1 MRIFSLLVGML
12 FSNALFA
19 DGLPQLGNTTAGFT
33 LQQEQIL
40 GYHWLR
46 KLRSATSMIE
56 DPLILDYLNENIATL
71 RRPLSLGSLAVTP
84 LVINNP
90 QLNAF
95 AVPGN
100 IIGVNSGLFLTVP
113 VEEQFLSVLAHEL
126 SHLELH
132 HFNQQLVNQAQSQ
145 KRTFMAVLTAT
156 VLAPY
161 SINASQ
167 ALFTAAIADSAVNQL
182 AYTRTLEAEADR
194 RATYVMAQTGYRP
207 SAVSDMLQT
216 MMRYNLPN
224 RSQVPE
230 YFLTHPLTSNRI
242 ADGLQFS
249 ATVPHASQPVIPN
262 HLAFQLIRWRLATTH
277 KVGLTPAADEQTQF
291 LLEWAKKLIL
301 VDRFVDSGQLE
312 SATSLLQTYPDPLQS
327 ETEWLL
333 RWAEVTHLKGNP
345 DDALA
350 MLLGMKQAVPNSIRI
365 NLATAEQ
372 LKRMNRLSESI
383 QLLRQLAQNNPNQPR
398 LWFNVMQY
406 SALGGDNWARFDAD
420 IHYQWL
426 MGQDERVINMLET
439 ALVSKQWTGTEKAR
453 IKDRLRLWRHELDVL
468 DSL

>member
-1 MRIFSLLVGML
+1 MRIFSLLFGML
-12 FSNALFA
+12 ISTLLYSET
-19 DGLPQLGNTTAGFT
+19 LPQLGNATGGFT
-33 LQQEQIL
+33 QQQEQIL

-46 KLRSATSMIE
+46 KLRSGTSMIE
-56 DPLILDYLNENIATL
+56 DPLILDYLNENIGQL
-71 RRPLSLGSLAVTP
+71 RRPLSLGALPVTP

-126 SHLELH
+126 AHLELH
-132 HFNQQLVNQAQSQ
+132 HFNQQLANQAQRQ
-145 KRTFMAVLTAT
+145 KRTFMATLTAM
-156 VLAPY
+156 VIAPY
-161 SINASQ
+161 SIDASQ
-167 ALFTAAIADSAVNQL
+167 ALFTAAIADNAVNQL

-249 ATVPHASQPVIPN
+249 KTVPQANQPTIPN
-262 HLAFQLIRWRLATTH
+262 QLAFQLIRWRLATTH
-277 KVGLTPAADEQTQF
+277 KIGLTPSDDAQTQL
-291 LLEWAKKLIL
+291 LLEWAKKLTLI
-301 VDRFVDSGQLE
+301 DQMIATDQLDNA
-312 SATSLLQTYPDPLQS
+312 ATLLQGYPEALQS
-327 ETEWLL
+327 EVEWLL
-333 RWAEVTHLKGNP
+333 RWAEVTHRKGNP
-345 DDALA
+345 EAALSR
-350 MLLGMKQAVPNSIRI
+350 LVSMKQLAPNSLRI
-365 NLATAEQ
+365 NLAIAEQ
-372 LKRMNRLSESI
+372 LKRMNRVPESI
-383 QLLRQLAQNNPNQPR
+383 QLLRQLAQDNPNQPR
-398 LWFNVMQY
+398 LWFNVMQF
-406 SALGGDNWARFDAD
+406 SVLGGDDWTRFDAD

-439 ALVSKQWTGTEKAR
+439 ALVSNKWTGTEKAR
-453 IKDRLRLWRHELDVL
+453 IKDRLRVWRHELDVL
-468 DSL
+468 EKL

>member
-1 MRIFSLLVGML
+1 MRIFSLLIGIL
-12 FSNALFA
+12 ISNALFSE
-19 DGLPQLGNTTAGFT
+19 GLPQLGNATAGFT
-33 LQQEQIL
+33 QQQEQIL

-56 DPLILDYLNENIATL
+56 DPLILDYLNENIALL
-71 RRPLSLGSLAVTP
+71 RRPLSLDALPVTS

-126 SHLELH
+126 AHLELH
-132 HFNQQLVNQAQSQ
+132 HFNQQLANQAQSQ
-145 KRTFMAVLTAT
+145 KRTFMAALTAM
-156 VLAPY
+156 VIAPY
-161 SINASQ
+161 SVDASQ
-167 ALFTAAIADSAVNQL
+167 ALFTAAIADNVVNQL

-224 RSQVPE
+224 RSQAPE
-230 YFLTHPLTSNRI
+230 YFRTHPLTSNRI

-249 ATVPHASQPVIPN
+249 QTIPQANQPKIPN
-262 HLAFQLIRWRLATTH
+262 RLAFQLIRWRLAATH
-277 KVGLTPAADEQTQF
+277 KIGLAPSADEQTRW
-291 LLEWAKKLIL
+291 LLEWAKKLVVIDQM
-301 VDRFVDSGQLE
+301 VATDQLE
-312 SATSLLQTYPDPLQS
+312 TAHSLLLSYPAALQL
-327 ETEWLL
+327 EVEWTL

-345 DDALA
+345 EVALA
-350 MLLGMKQAVPNSIRI
+350 KLFSMKQISPNSIRI
-365 NLATAEQ
+365 NLAIAEQ
-372 LKRMNRLSESI
+372 LKRMNRLAEAI
-383 QLLRQLAQNNPNQPR
+383 QMLRQLAQNNPNQPR
-398 LWFNVMQY
+398 LWFNVMQF
-406 SALGGDNWARFDAD
+406 SALGSDDWTRFDAD

-426 MGQDERVINMLET
+426 IGQDERVMQMLET
-439 ALVSKQWTGTEKAR
+439 ALVSNKWTGTEKAR
-453 IKDRLRLWRHELDVL
+453 IKDRLRVWRHELDVL
-468 DSL
+468 ENL